1 MIIDLWLWML
11 SSVGIVAFVVI
22 SGLVITALIY
32 LLMQTCFEIRDAW
45 RKRR

>member
-1 MIIDLWLWML
+1 MIGDLWLGIL
-11 SSVGIVAFVVI
+11 NAIGIVAFIVI
-22 SGLVITALIY
+22 SGLVITAMIY

>member
-1 MIIDLWLWML
+1 MIGALWLGIL
-11 SSVGIVAFVVI
+11 NAIGIVAFIVI
-22 SGLVITALIY
+22 SGLVITAMIY